1 MTKLHFNYKD
11 IFRALRLG
19 FSAKKV
25 WMMFLGLFFGVAGY
39 SGITYLAHLVAG
51 SDLLAIWAEYR
62 LLPFPD
68 QLLFPFPW
76 YSWVL
81 YGLGALFFLCAVL
94 ITGTAVSKVTYEQL
108 RGDEFYESREAF
120 RFALRHYSSVLASP
134 LLLVGFVALLVAAG
148 LIAGLLSAIPYFGEL
163 FVGLVAVPAFL
174 ASMFIVYL
182 LVVLLSGLLIGPSIV
197 GATRNDT
204 FDTIFEVFSCVN
216 EQPGR
221 LIWYV
226 AIVAGLSKIGS
237 LLFAIAS
244 SVAGRIAYATIR
256 PFAGARLDDIMVNAA
271 FYFKI
276 ALPEWSPEPLRQV
289 FTGMADWLG
298 LPQMYTAGQY
308 SSMNWA
314 NDIGSVLTGL
324 AFYVVLLL
332 VIAFGCT
339 VWYSGNTLVYAV
351 LAKKKDDKNVL
362 ELPEDDEDLL
372 EPVVDVPGKPE
383 PEAPQPESDEK

>member
-25 WMMFLGLFFGVAGY
+25 WMMFLGLFFGVVGY
-39 SGITYLAHLVAG
+39 SGITYLAHLIAG
-51 SDLLAIWAEYR
+51 SDLLTIWSESR
-62 LLPFPD
+62 LLPVPD
-68 QLLFPFPW
+68 QLLYPFPW

-81 YGLGALFFLCAVL
+81 YGVGVLFFVCAVL

-120 RFALRHYSSVLASP
+120 RFAFRHYSSVLASP
-134 LLLVGFVALLVAAG
+134 LLLAGFVALLVAAG
-148 LIAGLLSAIPYFGEL
+148 LIAGLLSSIPYFGEL

-174 ASMFIVYL
+174 AALFIVYL
-182 LVVLLSGLLIGPSIV
+182 LVVLLFGLLIGPSIV

-237 LLFAIAS
+237 FLFAVAS
-244 SVAGRIAYATIR
+244 SVAGRIAYMTVR
-256 PFAGARLDDIMVNAA
+256 PFAGAKLDDIMANAA
-271 FYFKI
+271 FYFNI
-276 ALPEWSPEPLRQV
+276 TLPEWSPETIRQA
-289 FTGMADWLG
+289 FTGIADWLG
-298 LPQMYTAGQY
+298 FPQIYTTGQY
-308 SSMNWA
+308 SSVNWA
-314 NDIGSVLTGL
+314 NDISSAFTGM

-339 VWYSGNTLVYAV
+339 VWFSGNTLVYAV
-351 LAKKKDDKNVL
+351 LAKKKDDKNIL

-372 EPVVDVPGKPE
+372 APVVDVPGKPE
-383 PEAPQPESDEK
+383 PEPRQPEDDKK